1 MAAVIASCFSV
12 AKSWREEPPR
22 VPSLSLLTNVF
33 KIPTERKKPPTT
45 ARNPFMTSHVMQHLL
60 TRTLGIA

>member
-1 MAAVIASCFSV
+1 
-12 AKSWREEPPR
+12 